1 MTMSVKKNYLYNLLY
16 QMTSVLLPVL
26 TIPYVSRVLSAD
38 GIGINTVTY
47 ANTQYF
53 ILLGSLGISI
63 YATKKIATIREKKDK
78 LKKTFWE
85 IFSIQFTG
93 CILAYMVF
101 ALTLGQSHKYG
112 IFYML
117 QGFYILAAAVDI
129 SWYFLGIENFK
140 NASLRSFFAKIISV
154 ILIFI
159 FVKTR
164 DDLWKYILINAG
176 TMFVGQLIMW
186 FYVGKDML
194 KVKEIGKLKIA
205 MHIMPI
211 LALFV
216 PQIATQVYTVLDKTM
231 IDLFKG
237 AVEAGYYDQS
247 QKIVRILLSVVT
259 SLGIV
264 MLPRIANLFSKDDLN
279 EVKKSL
285 RKAFV
290 VISFLS
296 IPITFGLI
304 GISDKF
310 VPILFGNEFLSVIPL
325 TKISPVLVIIIGL
338 GNVFGTQY
346 LLAIGKNKEYTASVC
361 IGALV
366 NFCFNLLL
374 IPRFAAMGAVI
385 ATVSAELSIALIQ
398 FWFARVVF
406 DFTWIKETYKYW
418 VSGILMLAI
427 VRLIGNVT
435 PISILFLVLQIAV
448 GSLVYFISLII
459 LRDKF
464 LFEAIENVID
474 RIRKR

>member
-112 IFYML
+112 VFYML

-154 ILIFI
+154 ILIFT

-194 KVKEIGKLKIA
+194 KVKGIGKLKIA

-247 QKIVRILLSVVT
+247 QKVVRILLSVVT

-435 PISILFLVLQIAV
+435 PISILFLVLQIAI

>member
-427 VRLIGNVT
+427 VRLVGNVT

>member
-93 CILAYMVF
+93 CLLAYVVF

-112 IFYML
+112 VFYML

-154 ILIFI
+154 ILIFT

-194 KVKEIGKLKIA
+194 KVKGIGKLKIA

-247 QKIVRILLSVVT
+247 QKVVRILLSVVT

-427 VRLIGNVT
+427 VRLVGNVT
-435 PISILFLVLQIAV
+435 PISILFLVLQIAI

>member
-427 VRLIGNVT
+427 VRLVGNVT
-435 PISILFLVLQIAV
+435 SISILFLVLQIAV

>member
-93 CILAYMVF
+93 CLLAYVVF

-112 IFYML
+112 VFYML

-154 ILIFI
+154 ILIFT

-194 KVKEIGKLKIA
+194 KVKGIGKLKIA

-247 QKIVRILLSVVT
+247 QKVVRILLSVVT

-435 PISILFLVLQIAV
+435 PISILFLVLQITI

>member
-112 IFYML
+112 VFYML

-205 MHIMPI
+205 MHIIPI

-435 PISILFLVLQIAV
+435 PISILFLVLQITI

>member
-112 IFYML
+112 VFYML

-129 SWYFLGIENFK
+129 SWYFLGVENFK

-435 PISILFLVLQIAV
+435 PISILFLVLQITI

>member
-112 IFYML
+112 VFYML

-427 VRLIGNVT
+427 VRLVGNVT
-435 PISILFLVLQIAV
+435 SISILFLVLQIAI